1 MPNTKAKSRRKKMTG
16 PTNRAEEAVADMGAQ
31 CLVKRS
37 RLIGR
42 TITGIYDDA
51 LRKVGVT
58 AGQLNILAVIV
69 RRGPISPGE
78 VARYLHIE
86 RSTMS
91 RNVERM
97 KRNGWL
103 AIRSGESARSQELRI
118 TESGRKIVVDAEPQW
133 REAQNRTREILG
145 ADGTEAI
152 YRLAD
157 AIQERSI
164 G

>member
-1 MPNTKAKSRRKKMTG
+1 MPNPQAKSRLTKMTK
-16 PTNRAEEAVADMGAQ
+16 PTNRAEEAVADMGEQ

-58 AGQLNILAVIV
+58 AGQLNILAVVV

-91 RNVERM
+91 RNLERM

-103 AIRSGESARSQELRI
+103 TVCPGESARSQELRI
-118 TESGRKIVVDAEPQW
+118 TESGRSIVLEAVPLW
-133 REAQNRTREILG
+133 REAQSRTREILG
-145 ADGTEAI
+145 AGGTEAI

-157 AIQERSI
+157 AIEERS
-164 G
+164 GV

>member
-1 MPNTKAKSRRKKMTG
+1 MTKR
-16 PTNRAEEAVADMGAQ
+16 TNQAEEAVADMGAQ

-42 TITGIYDDA
+42 SITAIYDDA
-51 LRKVGVT
+51 LREVGVT
-58 AGQLNILAVIV
+58 AGQLNILAVVV

-78 VARYLHIE
+78 VARSLQIE

-103 AIRSGESARSQELRI
+103 AIRPGESARSQELRI
-118 TESGRKIVVDAEPQW
+118 TESGRKIVMDAAPLW
-133 REAQNRTREILG
+133 RDAQRRTREILG
-145 ADGTEAI
+145 TGGTEAI
-152 YRLAD
+152 HRLAD
-157 AIQERSI
+157 ALQERS
-164 G
+164 GG